1 MLKKNII
8 KLVAILLI
16 IPMILS
22 LSGCSQKASNSNSSK
37 IESEKKESKLAAIKK
52 AGKVIIGTSAD
63 FPPYEFHKEINNKD
77 EIVGFDISIAKE
89 IAKDIGVELEIK
101 DMNFDGLLAALQ
113 AGKIDF
119 VIAGMTPTE
128 ERKKKVDFSKVYYT
142 TVQGIVVR
150 AEDKDKIKSLED
162 LNDKIV
168 GVQKGSI
175 QEEIAK
181 KQITGSKIKALGKVS
196 DLILQ
201 LKNNKIDALIVEE
214 SVGKAYVSKNKDLEL
229 LDIKI
234 KAEDDGFAVAVKKG
248 NTDLLEAINKTL
260 DRLINDKSI
269 EKFVIEATELTENN

>member
-1 MLKKNII
+1 MLKKNIA
-8 KLVAILLI
+8 KLIAILLI
-16 IPMILS
+16 IPIILS
-22 LSGCSQKASNSNSSK
+22 LSGCSQKT
-37 IESEKKESKLAAIKK
+37 ELEKKESKLSSIKK
-52 AGKVIIGTSAD
+52 TGKIIIGTSAD

-89 IAKDIGVELEIK
+89 IAKDIGVKLEIK

-119 VIAGMTPTE
+119 VIAGMNPTE

-142 TVQGIVVR
+142 TVQGIIVR

-162 LNDKIV
+162 LKDKII

-175 QEEIAK
+175 QEKIAK
-181 KQITGSKIKALGKVS
+181 KQITGSKIKAIGKVS

-214 SVGKAYVSKNKDLEL
+214 SVGKAYISKNKDLKL

-248 NTDLLEAINKTL
+248 NTDLLEAINNTL

-269 EKFVIEATELTENN
+269 EKFIIEATELAENK

>member
-1 MLKKNII
+1 MLKKNIA
-8 KLVAILLI
+8 KLIAILLI
-16 IPMILS
+16 IPIILS
-22 LSGCSQKASNSNSSK
+22 LSGCSQKT
-37 IESEKKESKLAAIKK
+37 ELEKKESKLTSIKK
-52 AGKVIIGTSAD
+52 TGKIIIGTSAD
-63 FPPYEFHKEINNKD
+63 FPPYEFHKEINKKD

-89 IAKDIGVELEIK
+89 IAKDIGVKLEIK
-101 DMNFDGLLAALQ
+101 DMSFDGLLAALQ

-119 VIAGMTPTE
+119 VIAGMNPTE

-142 TVQGIVVR
+142 TVQGIIVR

-162 LNDKIV
+162 LKDKII

-175 QEEIAK
+175 QEKIAK
-181 KQITGSKIKALGKVS
+181 KQITGSKIKAIGKVS

-214 SVGKAYVSKNKDLEL
+214 SVGKAYISKNKDLKL

-234 KAEDDGFAVAVKKG
+234 KSEDDGFAVAVKKG
-248 NTDLLEAINKTL
+248 NTDLLEAINNTL

-269 EKFVIEATELTENN
+269 EKFIIEATELAENK

>member
-1 MLKKNII
+1 MFKKNIT

-16 IPMILS
+16 ISTVLAF
-22 LSGCSQKASNSNSSK
+22 SGCTQ
-37 IESEKKESKLAAIKK
+37 KESRLAAIKQN
-52 AGKVIIGTSAD
+52 GKVIVGTSAD

-89 IAKDIGVELEIK
+89 IAKDLGVELEIK

-113 AGKIDF
+113 AGKVDF

-128 ERKKKVDFSKVYYT
+128 ERKEKVDFSKVYYT
-142 TVQGIVVR
+142 AVQGIVVR
-150 AEDKDKIKSLED
+150 AEDKDEIKSLED
-162 LNDKIV
+162 LKWKVV
-168 GVQKGSI
+168 GAQKGSI
-175 QEEIAK
+175 QEGIAK
-181 KQITGSKIKALGKVS
+181 EQIPGSKIKALGKVS

-214 SVGKAYVSKNKDLEL
+214 SVGKAYISKNKNLVL

-234 KAEDDGFAVAVKKG
+234 KTEDNGSAVAVKKG

-260 DRLINDKSI
+260 DRLTNDKSI
-269 EKFVIEATELTENN
+269 EKFVIEATELAEDN